1 MDLKEKLLKQVEV
14 STSFDSNTKAKKKK
28 NQLNLQKKYMELI

>member
-14 STSFDSNTKAKKKK
+14 STSFDSNTKAMKK
-28 NQLNLQKKYMELI
+28 NQLNLQQKYMELI

>member
-28 NQLNLQKKYMELI
+28 IN